1 MRKKEIEERKRELNE
16 DIKEFRRKSQLED
29 RIKALEHEADVLEDK
44 LFNIKNEYGELLVQ
58 YGAQVRKCVNREV
71 DNRVDDIGMGI
82 LKKLIE
88 GGLISFED
96 KKPEQ

>member
-1 MRKKEIEERKRELNE
+1 M
-16 DIKEFRRKSQLED
+16 
-29 RIKALEHEADVLEDK
+29 
-44 LFNIKNEYGELLVQ
+44 Q